1 MKIQRVERQPS
12 PIILFHAPLFFP
24 FLRVGARGN
33 LRYFFERRVN
43 EGEQTGRRKVT
54 AAFKP
59 FLFFPI
65 AVAVTREAWTNNS
78 ITRIV
83 GKLPLSRERWGKRG
97 GKRRCRAC
105 LASRVKETEGT
116 HSLST
121 YRDNLL
127 ADDPSIF
134 PSFLPFFLPFFFRI
148 FFFYTARLRS
158 KNDN

>member
-33 LRYFFERRVN
+33 LRYFFERRVRRATVN

-83 GKLPLSRERWGKRG
+83 GKLPLSLGRG
-97 GKRRCRAC
+97 GEKEEERDVVA
-105 LASRVKETEGT
+105 RV
-116 HSLST
+116 
-121 YRDNLL
+121 
-127 ADDPSIF
+127 
-134 PSFLPFFLPFFFRI
+134 
-148 FFFYTARLRS
+148 
-158 KNDN
+158 